1 MAGPFFYI
9 CENARIDARQPV
21 YRRDGRIPAFDRK
34 AGRTMFVDEVQI
46 DVIGGKGGDG
56 CASFRREKYVPR
68 GGPDGG
74 DGGRGGDVV
83 LRANRNVASLL
94 ALANQRVWKA
104 QHGEQGGSSQCH
116 GANGADLVI
125 DVPVGTMV
133 FDLKHDLLL
142 KDLDEDKK
150 EFIVARGGNGGKGNV
165 RFKSATLRSPTMASP
180 GEPGQARSI
189 RLELRMIADVG
200 LVGLPNAGK
209 STLLSRLT
217 KARPKIASYPFT
229 TMTPHLGFAQ
239 IDRDRG
245 FVIADIPGLIE
256 GASQGIG
263 LGHDFL
269 RHIQRAGV
277 LLHLVEPAP
286 LDGTDPIR
294 NYLTIRRELE
304 QFDAELGRRVEIV
317 AVTKNDLPEAVVT
330 QKRFK
335 DELNIDASLISAVT
349 GYGLKELVEKIDAI
363 LKPQSRW

>member
-1 MAGPFFYI
+1 
-9 CENARIDARQPV
+9 
-21 YRRDGRIPAFDRK
+21 
-34 AGRTMFVDEVQI
+34 MFVDEARI
-46 DVIGGKGGDG
+46 DVVGGKGGDG

-94 ALANQRVWKA
+94 HLSNQRAWKA
-104 QHGEQGGSSQCH
+104 QNGEQGGSSQCH

-150 EFIVARGGNGGKGNV
+150 DFIVARGGNGGKGNV

-180 GEPGQARSI
+180 GEPGQSRSI

-229 TMTPHLGFAQ
+229 TMTPHLGYAQ

-245 FVIADIPGLIE
+245 FVIADVPGLIE
-256 GASQGIG
+256 GASRGAG

-286 LDGTDPIR
+286 MDGSDPLK
-294 NYLTIRRELE
+294 NYLMIRGELA
-304 QFDAELGRRVEIV
+304 QFDEELARRTEIV
-317 AVTKNDLPEAVVT
+317 AVTKNDLPEAAEVRE
-330 QKRFK
+330 RFK
-335 DELNIDASLISAVT
+335 NELGIDAFLISAVT
-349 GYGLKELVEKIDAI
+349 GAGLKSLIEKIDSV
-363 LKPQSRW
+363 LHPTRRW

>member
-1 MAGPFFYI
+1 MEFLLIGSVKK
-9 CENARIDARQPV
+9 DQPSEFS
-21 YRRDGRIPAFDRK
+21 GLNLFPEPPA
-34 AGRTMFVDEVQI
+34 
-46 DVIGGKGGDG
+46 
-56 CASFRREKYVPR
+56 
-68 GGPDGG
+68 
-74 DGGRGGDVV
+74 
-83 LRANRNVASLL
+83 
-94 ALANQRVWKA
+94 
-104 QHGEQGGSSQCH
+104 
-116 GANGADLVI
+116 
-125 DVPVGTMV
+125 
-133 FDLKHDLLL
+133 
-142 KDLDEDKK
+142 
-150 EFIVARGGNGGKGNV
+150 
-165 RFKSATLRSPTMASP
+165 
-180 GEPGQARSI
+180 
-189 RLELRMIADVG
+189 
-200 LVGLPNAGK
+200 
-209 STLLSRLT
+209 
-217 KARPKIASYPFT
+217 
-229 TMTPHLGFAQ
+229 
-239 IDRDRG
+239 G

-304 QFDAELGRRVEIV
+304 QFDDELGRRLEIV